1 MTDQKRNKVLHIGL
15 WIAQALVAL
24 MLLWGAFAKLG
35 TPIEELA
42 KMMPWATENPSL
54 VTLTG
59 IVDLLGGLGLL
70 LPALLKIKPQ
80 LTIYAAYGTIALM
93 VAAAIFHISRGEYES
108 VGMNVVILLIALF
121 IAWGRS
127 KKEPI
132 LPKA

>member
-24 MLLWGAFAKLG
+24 MLLWGASAKLG
-35 TPIEELA
+35 TPTEELV
-42 KMMPWATENPSL
+42 KMMPWAAENPLL

-59 IVDLLGGLGLL
+59 FVDLLGGLGLL
-70 LPALLKIKPQ
+70 LPALLRIKPQ
-80 LTIYAAYGTIALM
+80 FTVYAAYGTIALM

>member
-1 MTDQKRNKVLHIGL
+1 MTDQKRNKGLHIGL

-24 MLLWGAFAKLG
+24 MLLWGASAKLG
-35 TPIEELA
+35 TPTEELA
-42 KMMPWATENPSL
+42 KMMPWAVENPLL

-70 LPALLKIKPQ
+70 LPALLRIKPQ
-80 LTIYAAYGTIALM
+80 FTVYAAYGTIVLM

-108 VGMNVVILLIALF
+108 VGMNVVILLIAVF

>member
-1 MTDQKRNKVLHIGL
+1 MTDQKRNKGLHIGL

-42 KMMPWATENPSL
+42 KMMPWAAENPSL

-70 LPALLKIKPQ
+70 LPALLRIKPQ
-80 LTIYAAYGTIALM
+80 LTVYAAYGTIALM
-93 VAAAIFHISRGEYES
+93 AAAAIFHISRGEYES
-108 VGMNVVILLIALF
+108 VGMNVVILLIAVF

>member
-1 MTDQKRNKVLHIGL
+1 MTDQKRNKGLHIGL

-70 LPALLKIKPQ
+70 LPTLLRIKPQ

-108 VGMNVVILLIALF
+108 VGMNVVILLIAIF